1 MAKRDL
7 RLPRAWAAI
16 LLAVFAGFSPFRGQ
30 AEELTD
36 CGETSL
42 YFLLKSLGREVD
54 LERLQQILPPRR
66 ADGFSME
73 ELKQSAGKLG
83 VDLEGRLLSD
93 PEDPP
98 KEPFIAF
105 LKLATEGHYVVLS
118 PVGKGGQLF
127 QILDSPKLPRVVSYR
142 SLMASRPWTGRCL
155 VVDQPSSMNALL
167 LGCLT
172 LTTCLSVIAIFLLRS
187 RAVNGP
193 PSLIESV

>member
-1 MAKRDL
+1 MAKRDP
-7 RLPRAWAAI
+7 RFPRARAAI
-16 LLAVFAGFSPFRGQ
+16 LLALFAGFTPSRGQ

-42 YFLLKSLGREVD
+42 YFLLKSLGREVN
-54 LERLQQILPPRR
+54 LEGLQQILPPRR

-73 ELKQSAGKLG
+73 ELKQAAGKLG

-93 PEDPP
+93 PENPP

-127 QILDSPKLPRVVSYR
+127 QILDSPKLPQVVSYR

-172 LTTCLSVIAIFLLRS
+172 LTTCSSLIAIVWLRNRAADGPS
-187 RAVNGP
+187 RLAGNA
-193 PSLIESV
+193 